1 MNKLNVALI
10 IMFLLTACNSRE
22 KRERALMEL
31 DAAQI
36 TLTTVQTKI
45 KSLETTLN
53 KNIVELEVAKD
64 EVEKVKEFQFLRT
77 EAERKQQIREATEY
91 KLKIEENIQNLNTNI
106 MYLKDSVR
114 RIEVRIGRLK
124 ESLKD

>member
-1 MNKLNVALI
+1 MNKSQVILI
-10 IMFLLTACNSRE
+10 VLLLLTACNSRE
-22 KRERALMEL
+22 KREKALMEL

-36 TLTTVQTKI
+36 TLTAVQTKI
-45 KSLETTLN
+45 KSLETTLK

-91 KLKIEENIQNLNTNI
+91 KLKIEENIQNINTNI
-106 MYLKDSVR
+106 MYFKDSVR
-114 RIEVRIGRLK
+114 RIEARIGRLK

>member
-1 MNKLNVALI
+1 
-10 IMFLLTACNSRE
+10 MFLLTACNSRE
-22 KRERALMEL
+22 KREKALMEL

-36 TLTTVQTKI
+36 TLSTVQTKI

-64 EVEKVKEFQFLRT
+64 ELEKVKEFQFLRT
-77 EAERKQQIREATEY
+77 EAERKQQIREATEH

-106 MYLKDSVR
+106 MYFKDSVR